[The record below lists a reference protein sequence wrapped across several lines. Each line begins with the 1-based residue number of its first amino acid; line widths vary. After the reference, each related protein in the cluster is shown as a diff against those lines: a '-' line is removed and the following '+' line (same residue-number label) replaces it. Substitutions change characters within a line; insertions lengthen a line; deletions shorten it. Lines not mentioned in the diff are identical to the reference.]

1 MNKVVFLGTP
11 DFAVDS
17 LKALNED
24 ENISVELVISQKDK
38 KRNRGKFT
46 PTPVKEYALANGIDV
61 ITPDDINDEDIL
73 KQIENIDPD
82 IIVVVA
88 FGQILNDEILNSFKD
103 RIINLHSS
111 VLPKY
116 RGAAPINW
124 AIIEGEKE
132 SGITIM
138 LVEKGLD
145 TGDIL
150 KIEKTDIGNDEDAQ
164 QLHDRLKVIGA
175 KALVEVVNNFN
186 IYYKNREKQ
195 DEDIASYKGMLK
207 KSMGKI
213 DWTGSCKN
221 IYNKFRGMYPWP
233 GSFFNYYDK
242 VVKVH
247 GMTKVEEEHSLEF
260 GYVKEVNK
268 DGIFVAVKDG
278 YIVLD
283 EIQFPNKK
291 SVKVEDYLRGNS
303 FDEDI
308 VLK

>member
-1 MNKVVFLGTP
+1 MVKVVFLGTP

-38 KRNRGKFT
+38 KRSRGKFT
-46 PTPVKEYALANGIDV
+46 PTPVKEYALGNNIEV
-61 ITPDDINDEDIL
+61 ITPDNINDEDIL
-73 KQIENIDPD
+73 KKIESINPD

-88 FGQILNDEILNSFKD
+88 FGQILDDEILNIFKD
-103 RIINLHSS
+103 KIINLHSS

-124 AIIEGEKE
+124 AIINGEKD

-150 KIEKTDIGNDEDAQ
+150 KIEKTDIGIDEDAEE
-164 QLHDRLKVIGA
+164 LHDRLKALGA

-186 IYYKNREKQ
+186 EYYEDREKQ
-195 DEDIASYKGMLK
+195 DEEIASYKGMLK

-213 DWTGSCKN
+213 DWTDSCMN

-247 GMTKVEEEHSLEF
+247 GMIKIEEDHSLEC

-268 DGIFVAVKDG
+268 DGICIAVKHG
-278 YIVLD
+278 YIILNK
-283 EIQFPNKK
+283 IQFPNKK
-291 SVKVEDYLRGNS
+291 AVKVEDFLRGNT
-303 FDEDI
+303 FEKGI